1 MAEKRYG
8 MLIDLRRCIG
18 CHACYVACQA
28 ENEVPSGVFRSHVRY
43 YERGKYPEVRR
54 YFLPVLCN
62 HCENPACVKVCPTM
76 ASYKREDGIVLVDYD
91 KCIGCGYCLIA
102 CPYGIRYF
110 NPEKTNAVPYK
121 GVADKCTF
129 CAHRVDAGIVPAC
142 VNTCLG
148 RARIF
153 GDLNDPESEIA
164 QLVATQP
171 VTVLKPEDGTKPR
184 VYYIA
189 ATEVRYPDTYLG
201 PADSIADQ
209 YEKVK

>member
-1 MAEKRYG
+1 MAEKKYG

-62 HCENPACVKVCPTM
+62 HCENPACVKVCPTL

-91 KCIGCGYCLIA
+91 KCIGCGYCMIA
-102 CPYGIRYF
+102 CPYGVRYF

-129 CAHRVDAGIVPAC
+129 CVHRVDAGIVPSC
-142 VNTCLG
+142 VNTCIG

-171 VTVLKPEDGTKPR
+171 VTVLKPEEGTKPR

-189 ATEVRYPDTYLG
+189 ATEVSYPDTYVG
-201 PADSIADQ
+201 PADTIADQ